1 MIRLENVSK
10 YYNDGNKTSIGI
22 SNINLRFN
30 EKGLILI
37 KGESGSGKTTLL
49 KIISKKIY
57 PDSGQVTY
65 NEDITISI
73 GYQGYNLFENY
84 TAFENVYL
92 ECLKFNASNYANEKT
107 LNLLNNLGLL
117 QFKNQPIKYL
127 SKGQQ
132 ARVSFA
138 KTIAQNA
145 DIYIF
150 DEPTANLDSENAN
163 KMLEEIKRLSLD
175 CLVIIA
181 AHDEERY
188 TEFAS
193 RIIELNK
200 GLINNDLVIKSNDKL
215 IHKTELK
222 KNNIDNFILKT
233 DLKRY
238 KLNILRMITMLLLF
252 ISITF
257 ISLFCSDYFTK
268 NIIYDDSNF
277 IINKSLSND
286 KNRTMIFDY
295 GRELSK
301 SKLDNLGY
309 DYEANPF
316 YLSHKLN
323 FYESNGKDF
332 IFASYEPK
340 PKINNITSGR
350 LPSGNDEALLLIKK
364 GYDNTFLQYLN
375 DDFYYHDSKL
385 FGKFKIVGIA
395 EDENVKEVSFAYN
408 HKIKNVIQNSTID
421 LKSNDQ
427 KMSIEYAQVTK
438 IVSNIPQ
445 HELNLVSSLYSV
457 YDNINVNIIY
467 EHTNLNKTVL
477 YMNPTEEIEFNQIFE
492 AIVFKSPDYL
502 IDKTEYSLVSTDYCS
517 NNIISSK
524 SSKKLFEFR
533 LVFVSLG
540 LGMLCL
546 VLFIN
551 GEIDYFN
558 FKKFKFYNFTDIRF
572 KKIYRNKMLLISM
585 ISFAIYMILT
595 SIFSILNP
603 LKDNV
608 ILYFFTGI
616 FSIFLYNIYS
626 NWRVGR

>member
-57 PDSGQVTY
+57 PDSGQVIY

-175 CLVIIA
+175 YLVIIA

-215 IHKTELK
+215 IHKTEFK

-340 PKINNITSGR
+340 PKINKITSGR

-445 HELNLVSSLYSV
+445 HELNLVGSLYSV
-457 YDNINVNIIY
+457 YDNINVNII
-467 EHTNLNKTVL
+467 
-477 YMNPTEEIEFNQIFE
+477 
-492 AIVFKSPDYL
+492 
-502 IDKTEYSLVSTDYCS
+502 
-517 NNIISSK
+517 
-524 SSKKLFEFR
+524 
-533 LVFVSLG
+533 
-540 LGMLCL
+540 
-546 VLFIN
+546 
-551 GEIDYFN
+551 
-558 FKKFKFYNFTDIRF
+558 
-572 KKIYRNKMLLISM
+572 
-585 ISFAIYMILT
+585 
-595 SIFSILNP
+595 
-603 LKDNV
+603 
-608 ILYFFTGI
+608 
-616 FSIFLYNIYS
+616 
-626 NWRVGR
+626 